1 MNRVSC
7 GHFASRCSS
16 RLSLHPGRRSVTAE
30 TRTTKVNTGRRM
42 RRTVAMNIPIPTCT
56 CALESLDSCGECNG

>member
-1 MNRVSC
+1 M
-7 GHFASRCSS
+7 
-16 RLSLHPGRRSVTAE
+16 TAE

-56 CALESLDSCGECNG
+56 CALGSLDSCGECNG